1 MTRAK
6 AHYGLVG
13 LAAVAALLVG
23 CGGGNESATS
33 GSAPAAK
40 ALPDHGKVRVTLDG
54 LEAAENVGILMALHR
69 GYFKDVG
76 LDVWAGS
83 PIEPNRP
90 VSYVAK
96 GTDDLGVAQLPQVV
110 VAREKGL
117 PIVAVG
123 SVIARPTAAMMWLR
137 DSKIRGIA
145 DLEGKTI
152 AVPGVPFQ
160 RRFLGAVLAQRG
172 LSLDDVRVVSVG
184 YELVPALL
192 SGRADA
198 IFGGSPNLEGVELE
212 LQGEKPV
219 ITPVRDLGIPDYEE
233 DVVIARPDLVAE
245 DPELIRDFMSAL
257 SRGTAA
263 AVEDPKGAVDAIVEA
278 VGANPETH
286 RHQKEVQVKAT
297 LPLLS
302 ESGYMSPD
310 RARALVNWMYEQ
322 GLIERKWSSG
332 DLLTDAYR

>member
-1 MTRAK
+1 MAI
-6 AHYGLVG
+6 
-13 LAAVAALLVG
+13 AALGG
-23 CGGGNESATS
+23 CGGGSENAT
-33 GSAPAAK
+33 GPRVTAAE
-40 ALPDHGKVRVTLDG
+40 ASPDRGKVRVTLDG

-96 GTDDLGVAQLPQVV
+96 GTDDLGVTQLPQVV
-110 VAREKGL
+110 IAKEEGL

-123 SVIARPTAAMMWLR
+123 SVIAHPTAAMMWLR

-145 DLEGKTI
+145 DLKGKTI

-160 RRFLGAVLAQRG
+160 QRFLKAVLARRG
-172 LSLDDVRVVSVG
+172 LSLDDVRVVPVG
-184 YELVPALL
+184 YDLVPALL

-198 IFGGSPNLEGVELE
+198 IFGGSPNLEGAELE
-212 LQGEKPV
+212 LRGEKPV
-219 ITPVRDLGIPDYEE
+219 ITPVRDLGIPSYEE
-233 DVVIARPDLVAE
+233 DVVIARADLVAE
-245 DPELIRDFMSAL
+245 DPELIRNFISAL
-257 SRGTAA
+257 SRGTTAA
-263 AVEDPKGAVDAIVEA
+263 AEDPNGAVDAIVEA

-302 ESGYMSPD
+302 RSGHMNPV
-310 RARALVNWMYEQ
+310 RARALVDWMYGE
-322 GLIERKWSSG
+322 GMIHRRLAVSE
-332 DLLTDAYR
+332 LLTNHYR